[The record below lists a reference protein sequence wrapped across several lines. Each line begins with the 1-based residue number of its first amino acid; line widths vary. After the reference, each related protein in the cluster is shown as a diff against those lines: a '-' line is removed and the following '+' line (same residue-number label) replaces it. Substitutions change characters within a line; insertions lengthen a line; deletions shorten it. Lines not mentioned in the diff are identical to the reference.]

1 MIEINEWLIEKWQA
15 HELSN
20 VSNYI
25 LLWGVLPPLMKVK
38 ETPNSLFISMEVP
51 LSIPIGFSGKEF
63 FNASNRDILQSVWR
77 YTWVDRYPRWFAF
90 CLSIKVQKYRYWFVC
105 RIRSKSTKNVFPA
118 SFLIT
123 FVHSAFDGTANIVTE
138 SNSVNTSAIERSI
151 FRPKC
156 HYC

>member
-1 MIEINEWLIEKWQA
+1 MSGWLKNGRLMSSRMSVITYRFEENFLYWWRWRK
-15 HELSN
+15 LP
-20 VSNYI
+20 I
-25 LLWGVLPPLMKVK
+25 RFFVL
-38 ETPNSLFISMEVP
+38 MEV
-51 LSIPIGFSGKEF
+51 LFSIPIGFSGKEF